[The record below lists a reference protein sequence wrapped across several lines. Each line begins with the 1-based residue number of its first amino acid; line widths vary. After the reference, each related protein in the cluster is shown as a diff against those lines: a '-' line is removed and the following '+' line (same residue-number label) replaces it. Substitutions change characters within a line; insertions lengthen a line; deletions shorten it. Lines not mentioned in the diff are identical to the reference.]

1 MKRFFYFR
9 LAAVNIRKNGKA
21 YLPYL
26 LTCIL
31 TVAMYYIM
39 KSLSLNEGLNEVR
52 GSGAVSTTLMLGSI
66 VIAIFAFIFLF
77 YTNSFLMK
85 SRKKEFGLYQ
95 ILGME
100 KKHLA
105 RMISCESLYIAIL
118 SLAGGLGAGMLLDK
132 LMYLTIARIIH
143 AEIPLDHYIS
153 VDSIRYTLV
162 LFAVLFVLILLN
174 SLRTV
179 SFSKPIELLKGGNVG
194 EKEPKVKWLAALLG
208 LICLGAGYYLAVTI
222 ENPVDALVLFFIAV
236 ILVIAGTY
244 LLFVAGSIALLKL
257 LKKNKRYYYKPKHFI
272 GVSGMI
278 YRMKQNAVGLAN
290 ICILST
296 MVLVMISSTSALMIG
311 VEDIFAQRYPYEF
324 TVRCYDGEDEANAE
338 GALKA
343 IYDRL
348 EADGIARADEITYTN
363 FEVSAAMGEDQ
374 SLTPITDHDLPPTER
389 VRILSFVTAEDYGKF
404 VGREIE
410 LGEKEVLLYERGK
423 PVVGDELSLLGEKY
437 RIRERIDSF
446 VHPSELD
453 AYIMPVYGIV
463 VRDRAELDAVFAR
476 QAEYYGGNASLLF
489 HYLQFNTALSAE
501 EQLALRETLRDTY
514 FALEERGGFCRIE
527 CREYERADMYG
538 LYGSFFFLGIFLGLL
553 FIMAAVLIIYYKQVS
568 EGYDDKERFQIMQ
581 KVGMSAKEVK
591 RTIRSQVLTVFFLPL
606 LTAGVHVLFAFP
618 MISRILTLFQLMNT
632 ELYVCCTVGCFLI
645 FALIYA
651 FIYFFTARAYYK
663 IVRR

>member
-105 RMISCESLYIAIL
+105 RMISCESLYIAVL

-338 GALKA
+338 GAVKA

-348 EADGIARADEITYTN
+348 EADGVARSDEIAYTN
-363 FEVSAAMGEDQ
+363 FEVSAAMSEDQ
-374 SLTPITDHDLPPTER
+374 DLTLITDHDLTPTER

-476 QAEYYGGNASLLF
+476 QAEYYGGNASVLC

-514 FALEERGGFCRIE
+514 FALEEKGGFCRIE

-538 LYGSFFFLGIFLGLL
+538 LYGGFFFLGMFLGLL

-632 ELYVCCTVGCFLI
+632 ELYVCCTIGCFLI